1 MGLFGKGYK
10 AGKVYDM
17 SDALK
22 IIEGNDGRQK
32 SLQDRREFPQVNPER
47 VGK

>member
-10 AGKVYDM
+10 AGKVYNM

-22 IIEGNDGRQK
+22 IVK
-32 SLQDRREFPQVNPER
+32 QDRLIELKEVA
-47 VGK
+47 GGL